1 MQAKS
6 LAVATFIGILATAC
20 LRDDASP
27 ARDPGEPL
35 PGLAAADVQRF
46 TEGHVLFNKS
56 FTADEGLGPLFNQ
69 DRCSSCHD
77 LPVVGGTGVEIV
89 SKATRFTPPN
99 VCDFLIEEGG
109 DNVQER
115 STPALQAL
123 GINRELTP
131 PSATGRSIVSPPS
144 LFGLGLVELIPEADI
159 VGLEDVDDT
168 DGDGISGRAPRLPDG
183 RLGRFGRKSD
193 IATLDEFVETALR
206 FEMGLTTYL
215 NPEEETLNGTPVP
228 PHTDPAAD
236 PEIDARTLTLLADY
250 VRFLAPP
257 ARFTT
262 AADTVEQGEAI
273 FNDIGC
279 AACHVARMRTARSEH
294 PAFDRKTIELYSD
307 MLLHDMGAESAGVC
321 GIAASPTEYRTARL
335 MGLRFRTQYLHDGS
349 AGSIAEAILRHGG
362 EGESAARG
370 FERLNELGRNYLIRF
385 LGSL

>member
-1 MQAKS
+1 MAIVS
-6 LAVATFIGILATAC
+6 TVGILATAC

-35 PGLAAADVQRF
+35 PGLAAADLQRF
-46 TEGHVLFNKS
+46 AEGHGLFNRA
-56 FTADEGLGPLFNQ
+56 FTAVEGLGPLFNQ

-77 LPVVGGTGVEIV
+77 LPVVGGTGVETV
-89 SKATRFTPPN
+89 TKATRFTPPD

-123 GINRELTP
+123 GIDRELIP
-131 PSATGRSIVSPPS
+131 PSATARAIVSPPS

-159 VGLEDVDDT
+159 VRREDVDDN
-168 DGDGISGRAPRLPDG
+168 DGDGISGRASRLPDG
-183 RLGRFGRKSD
+183 RLGRFGRKAD
-193 IATLDEFVETALR
+193 IATLDEFVDTALR

-215 NPEEETLNGTPVP
+215 NPEEETLNGTLIPRDA
-228 PHTDPAAD
+228 DPAAD
-236 PEIDARTLTLLADY
+236 PEIDARMLALLADY

-257 ARFTT
+257 IRFT
-262 AADTVEQGEAI
+262 AAATDTVAQGEAI
-273 FNDIGC
+273 FNEIGC
-279 AACHVARMRTARSEH
+279 AACHVARMRTGPSEN
-294 PAFDRKTIELYSD
+294 PAFHRKTIELYSD

-335 MGLRFRTQYLHDGS
+335 MGLRFKTQYLHDGS

-362 EGESAARG
+362 EAEAAGKG
-370 FERLNELGRNYLIRF
+370 FERLNQAGRDYLIRF
-385 LGSL
+385 LASL

>member
-1 MQAKS
+1 MRMAI
-6 LAVATFIGILATAC
+6 VPVVGILATAC
-20 LRDDASP
+20 LGEDPSP
-27 ARDPGEPL
+27 AREPGQPL
-35 PGLAAADVQRF
+35 PGLAAADLQQF
-46 TEGHVLFNKS
+46 AEGHSLFNKP

-89 SKATRFTPPN
+89 TKATRFTPPD

-115 STPALQAL
+115 STPAMRAL

-131 PSATGRSIVSPPS
+131 PSATAQAIVSPPS
-144 LFGLGLVELIPEADI
+144 LFGLGLVELIPESDI
-159 VGLEDVDDT
+159 VSREDALDA
-168 DGDGISGRAPRLPDG
+168 DGDGISGRASRLPDG
-183 RLGRFGRKSD
+183 RLGRFGRKGD
-193 IATLDEFVETALR
+193 VATLDEFVDTALR

-215 NPEEETLNGTPVP
+215 NPEEETVNGTPIP
-228 PHTDPAAD
+228 PDTDPAAD
-236 PEIDARTLTLLADY
+236 PEIDAHALALLADY

-262 AADTVEQGEAI
+262 AAGDTMAQGEAI

-279 AACHVARMRTARSEH
+279 ASCHVARMRTGPSEH
-294 PAFDRKTIELYSD
+294 PAFSRQIIELYSD

-335 MGLRFRTQYLHDGS
+335 MGLRFRIQYLHDGS
-349 AGSIAEAILRHGG
+349 AGSIAEAIQRHGG
-362 EGESAARG
+362 EGEAAARG
-370 FERLNELGRNYLIRF
+370 FERLNEAGRNYLIRF